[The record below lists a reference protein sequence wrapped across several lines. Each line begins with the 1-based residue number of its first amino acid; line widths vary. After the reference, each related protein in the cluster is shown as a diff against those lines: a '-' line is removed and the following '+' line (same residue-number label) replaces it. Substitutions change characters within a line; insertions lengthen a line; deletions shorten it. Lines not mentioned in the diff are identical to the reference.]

1 MVPIDSWDFTV
12 RNLQEQ
18 LVIKVEDLVTIKL
31 MGKYFKGFN
40 SNLKLEFEPVKL
52 VELLELKVILMV
64 IKMVR
69 ID

>member
-1 MVPIDSWDFTV
+1 
-12 RNLQEQ
+12 
-18 LVIKVEDLVTIKL
+18 